1 MTTHDRITIGGFVS
15 LALLMLALFAW
26 LRDDI
31 AGLRA
36 EVRDNSERLSGVE
49 ARLTGVETRLA
60 AQNARLNGFER
71 TLADMQDDIEA
82 LQEDLNAVRERL
94 ARVEGELAAIQI
106 RLQGAFAF
114 GMPGGE
120 TPRPRQNALRAPPA
134 GSETAPP
141 PEG

>member
-26 LRDDI
+26 LRGDI

-36 EVRDNSERLSGVE
+36 EVRNNSERLSGVE
-49 ARLTGVETRLA
+49 AQLA
-60 AQNARLNGFER
+60 AQNTQLNGFER

-106 RLQGAFAF
+106 WLQGAFAF
-114 GMPGGE
+114 GRPGGE
-120 TPRPRQNALRAPPA
+120 APRPRQNALRAPPA
-134 GSETAPP
+134 GSETATP